1 MMDNRDMPEIPIQ
14 KWRPISHKQETV
26 GLTARAHFAGLA
38 MQGIL
43 ANKRLQLGKPAKGVA
58 LCAVRHADALISAL
72 ETDLK
77 EAVSSEIESI
87 RGES

>member
-1 MMDNRDMPEIPIQ
+1 MDNRDMPEILKKLESPIQ

-43 ANKRLQLGKPAKGVA
+43 ANERLQLDKPTKGVA

-77 EAVSSEIESI
+77 EAVSSAI
-87 RGES
+87 